1 MKNLNLSEIIKM
13 RSAPGILIFDL
24 EGRLLYVNDAALDIM
39 PDPQESQI
47 LEEIRKICDCLKSGR
62 DCDGPEVLP
71 GHQAQS
77 VLDLGPGGYFSLRAF
92 FIGNHGGHEDPTHIM
107 ALIEGITKKHCI
119 NFEKARTDFMLTKR
133 ELEVL
138 GLICEGL
145 ANRDISERL
154 FISEYTVKDHIK
166 NIMKKMG
173 VGSRNEIM
181 AALD

>member
-1 MKNLNLSEIIKM
+1 MENLTEIIKM

-24 EGRLLYVNDAALDIM
+24 GGRLLYVNDAALEIVRG
-39 PDPQESQI
+39 PQGQQI
-47 LEEIRKICDCLKSGR
+47 LEEIRKICDCLQNGCKGEDR
-62 DCDGPEVLP
+62 DAVP
-71 GHQAQS
+71 GNDAQS
-77 VLDLGPGGYFSLRAF
+77 VLDLGPGGCFSLRAF
-92 FIGNHGGHEDPTHIM
+92 FIGNHGGHESPTHIM
-107 ALIEGITKKHCI
+107 ALIEGLVKKHCI
-119 NFEKARTDFMLTKR
+119 NFDKARTDFMLTKR

-181 AALD
+181 AALG